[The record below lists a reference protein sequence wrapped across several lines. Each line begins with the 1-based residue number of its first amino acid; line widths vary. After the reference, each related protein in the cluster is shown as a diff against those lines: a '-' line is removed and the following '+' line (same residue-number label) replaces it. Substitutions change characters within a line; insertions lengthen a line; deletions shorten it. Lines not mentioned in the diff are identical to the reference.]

1 MRQTTVTANIS
12 DGEEEPT
19 YASPPVVL
27 DQYIAPFSVTYIT
40 DSETGTVE
48 VTATDPFPKVN
59 GDFTAPTFDWITA
72 PTGAPNSET
81 SLGQPF
87 RAIRLSGGADGDTL
101 TVVQAGVK

>member
-12 DGEEEPT
+12 DGGEEPT
-19 YASPPVVL
+19 YASLPVVL
-27 DQYIAPFSVTYIT
+27 DQYIAPFSVTYAKT
-40 DSETGTVE
+40 GSGTVQ

-101 TVVQAGVK
+101 TVIQAGVK